1 MIGLHTQTH
10 NLTALALH
18 GQSRACTSQQK
29 PSQPRTLPM
38 RMQLLRFMHIPPG
51 VSHADL
57 WLMHSHTMPCQ
68 CTCARLSRVHA
79 RLTKAMSIRM
89 EQGRAHVHEPKPC
102 RASAQQ
108 AMVMSIHMNPSHAAQ
123 AHSRPKRAALTASQH
138 TGMRPLQPHGTCA
151 KADAASPAR
160 ATRMIGVYRFAYFV
174 RQVPLASH
182 FLLLFSPFEPCPLYH
197 HARLMARPAA
207 NFKHHGDLNPMC
219 LTFRFDSAPAPT
231 HMPQYAKR
239 PTGISPIG
247 HARGQLTL
255 HQNLLRSI
263 HRPSAG
269 LGMKYISSPSGS
281 VFQP

>member
-10 NLTALALH
+10 NSTALALH

-29 PSQPRTLPM
+29 PSQPRTLHM

-138 TGMRPLQPHGTCA
+138 TGMRPCSRT
-151 KADAASPAR
+151 
-160 ATRMIGVYRFAYFV
+160 
-174 RQVPLASH
+174 
-182 FLLLFSPFEPCPLYH
+182 
-197 HARLMARPAA
+197 
-207 NFKHHGDLNPMC
+207 
-219 LTFRFDSAPAPT
+219 
-231 HMPQYAKR
+231 
-239 PTGISPIG
+239 G
-247 HARGQLTL
+247 HALRQTQLRL
-255 HQNLLRSI
+255 PAQL
-263 HRPSAG
+263 A
-269 LGMKYISSPSGS
+269 
-281 VFQP
+281 

>member
-1 MIGLHTQTH
+1 MPRKR
-10 NLTALALH
+10 TASH
-18 GQSRACTSQQK
+18 G
-29 PSQPRTLPM
+29 
-38 RMQLLRFMHIPPG
+38 H
-51 VSHADL
+51 V
-57 WLMHSHTMPCQ
+57 HS
-68 CTCARLSRVHA
+68 
-79 RLTKAMSIRM
+79 
-89 EQGRAHVHEPKPC
+89 HEPKSC

-108 AMVMSIHMNPSHAAQ
+108 TQARRTHGEPAYRDAA
-123 AHSRPKRAALTASQH
+123 
-138 TGMRPLQPHGTCA
+138 LQPHGTCA
-151 KADAASPAR
+151 KTDAASPAR

-219 LTFRFDSAPAPT
+219 LTFRFDSASAPA
-231 HMPQYAKR
+231 HMLQYAKC